1 VKEIKKVK
9 KCRICFKK
17 NLFEIYNFGKVFLSG
32 NIVNRPKKEKKY
44 RLNLLLC
51 KNCKHIQIGHTISP
65 DIMFKNYL
73 WETGVS
79 KTNIILIKNLLYK
92 LNKKYQLNS
101 KKKLFEI
108 ATNDGTLLKITK
120 KKYRSFVSGID
131 PAKNLTKK
139 NKKLNVI
146 TNYFDTSAT
155 KEINKKYGL
164 FDFIIARNV
173 LAHVPKPNEIFS
185 NANALLN
192 KTGIF
197 VIEVPSL
204 KTIFEE
210 NQYDNIFHEHIGFHS
225 LNSINLLCNQNEM
238 KIVDFEEI
246 DSQGKSIRC
255 YIANKSNPIKIS
267 KKINLFLK
275 KEYFLQKLNTWKKF
289 KKKINLHKKKLRRII
304 LNIKKSNQSI
314 SAYGASGKGQSLIQI
329 NKIGK
334 YIDYIYDKSELK
346 NNKFSPGYNIKILNP
361 VKINK
366 LKPNYLLLLAWNI
379 KNEILRQEKKFKNSG
394 GKFIIPFP
402 TPYII

>member
-1 VKEIKKVK
+1 VILECPDYEPSNWLIEMFAENLEQVSSSTFN
-9 KCRICFKK
+9 FKDVSGVSLDGSVL
-17 NLFEIYNFGKVFLSG
+17 NRHLYIYK
-32 NIVNRPKKEKKY
+32 KKEDVAKDLTHRQVEFLQKY
-44 RLNLLLC
+44 ALFFNMNCIC
-51 KNCKHIQIGHTISP
+51 KI
-65 DIMFKNYL
+65 
-73 WETGVS
+73 
-79 KTNIILIKNLLYK
+79 
-92 LNKKYQLNS
+92 
-101 KKKLFEI
+101 
-108 ATNDGTLLKITK
+108 
-120 KKYRSFVSGID
+120 
-131 PAKNLTKK
+131 
-139 NKKLNVI
+139 
-146 TNYFDTSAT
+146 
-155 KEINKKYGL
+155 GL
-164 FDFIIARNV
+164 FDEKYF
-173 LAHVPKPNEIFS
+173 L
-185 NANALLN
+185 
-192 KTGIF
+192 
-197 VIEVPSL
+197 
-204 KTIFEE
+204 
-210 NQYDNIFHEHIGFHS
+210 
-225 LNSINLLCNQNEM
+225 
-238 KIVDFEEI
+238 DFEEI

-255 YIANKSNPIKIS
+255 YIAKKSNPIKIS

>member
-1 VKEIKKVK
+1 MKEIKKVK

-329 NKIGK
+329 NEIGK
-334 YIDYIYDKSELK
+334 YVDYIYDKSELK

>member
-1 VKEIKKVK
+1 MKEIKKVK

>member
-9 KCRICFKK
+9 KCRICFNK

-108 ATNDGTLLKITK
+108 AANDGTLLKITK

-139 NKKLNVI
+139 NRKLNVI

-379 KNEILRQEKKFKNSG
+379 KNEILRQEKIFKNSG